1 MWTIG
6 NKIMLGYAACMAAL
20 ILFGALALLVLGNVM
35 NALQQRSTQREM
47 LMQLNEVFSGLQDAE
62 TAQRGYVLTGQPEY
76 LDPYEK
82 AKRKVPLHL
91 GQLELLAARKGN
103 SPEIEALRLSAEAKL
118 AYVERVVLIRKT
130 EGFDAASALVA
141 SGEGKRIMD
150 GVRAK
155 IAFLET
161 QERRI
166 FTDLISTSESSTL
179 LLRRIILWGVPAAI
193 TILAVTGLF
202 VSRHITE
209 PITRITQEA
218 VRIEQGDLSATLAPS
233 PRRDEVGQLMRSFEA
248 MRSALEENR
257 QQLLARNESLSAL
270 NNKLEELTRAKSEFL
285 AMMSHEIRTPLHG
298 LVGYTNL
305 LAETSLDERQQDY
318 LATIRASGK
327 SLFTVINDVLDFS
340 KIEAGKLLIEREVFE
355 ISRCLREICE
365 LFRPAATENGSVI
378 EWEVAPTLP
387 AHAVGDST
395 RLRQVLSNLVS
406 NAVKFTRNGR
416 ISVRATRGEI
426 PGSDAFFLCV
436 SVADNGIGIPPEK
449 RGQLFNSFEQ
459 LGVSTSRKHG
469 GTGLGLAISKR
480 LCELMGGGIRVD
492 HEITEGSAFHFEV
505 RLEPASPQD
514 MLSADGRAAVA
525 LTALN
530 DEELKG
536 SRVLIAEDNPVNAS
550 LLSIYLKKH
559 GLSATV
565 AGNGRKAVEKA
576 GEADLIFMDVQMPEM
591 DGVEATQLIRK
602 TSGSVHPYIIAL
614 TAEAMKG
621 DAEKCLEAGMNDYLA
636 KPFKPR
642 DLDLALAKYCS
653 HRARLAS

>member
-20 ILFGALALLVLGNVM
+20 IIFGVLALLVLGNLM
-35 NALQQRSTQREM
+35 DALQQRSTQREI
-47 LMQLNEVFSGLQDAE
+47 LLQLYEVFSGLQDAE

-82 AKRKVPLHL
+82 AKRKIPLHL
-91 GQLELLAARKGN
+91 GQLEFLTAEKES
-103 SPEIEALRLSAEAKL
+103 SPAIQALRFSAEAKL
-118 AYVERVVLIRKT
+118 AYMERVVFIRKT

-141 SGEGKRIMD
+141 SGEGKRFMD
-150 GVRAK
+150 DVREKMAVLESQEKRVFSGLIGV
-155 IAFLET
+155 
-161 QERRI
+161 
-166 FTDLISTSESSTL
+166 SEKSTL
-179 LLRRIILWGVPAAI
+179 LLQRIILWGIPAAI
-193 TILAVTGLF
+193 TVLAVTGLL
-202 VSRHITE
+202 VARHITE

-218 VRIEQGDLSATLAPS
+218 VRIEQGDLSSTLAPS
-233 PRRDEVGQLMRSFEA
+233 TRRDEVGQLMRSFEN
-248 MRSALEENR
+248 MRSALEENH

-298 LVGYTNL
+298 LVGYSNL
-305 LAETSLDERQQDY
+305 LAETPLNDQQRDY

-365 LFRPAATENGSVI
+365 LFRPAATENGTVI
-378 EWEVAPTLP
+378 EWTVDPSLP
-387 AHAVGDST
+387 AHALGDST

-416 ISVRATRGEI
+416 VSVNATREEI
-426 PGSDAFFLCV
+426 AESDAFLLHI
-436 SVADNGIGIPPEK
+436 SVVDNGIGIPPEK
-449 RGQLFNSFEQ
+449 RGQLFSSFEQ
-459 LGVSTSRKHG
+459 LGSSTSRKHG

-492 HEITEGSAFHFEV
+492 DQVVEGSAFQFEV
-505 RLEPASPQD
+505 RLEPASRQD
-514 MLSADGRAAVA
+514 MLSADGIAAVA
-525 LTALN
+525 LNALD

-559 GLSATV
+559 GLSAVV
-565 AGNGRKAVEKA
+565 AGNGRKAADRA

-591 DGVEATQLIRK
+591 DGIEAAQLIRK
-602 TSGSVHPYIIAL
+602 TLGPSRPYIIAL

-621 DAEKCLEAGMNDYLA
+621 DAEKCLDAGMNDYLS

-653 HRARLAS
+653 HRARQAS